1 MVCEKEG
8 PLLSHHQW
16 AALKWSAFVDWSTP
30 QGFPQCS
37 RQIYGRHSALSKK
50 HIPTSSASNVNL
62 DQRLLRASP
71 VFIRFFN
78 MVNNNKIQNKPSM
91 LRASIFALDHALSQ
105 FYSSYIAKILVENFY
120 CFCYKIS
127 ERPSDCRAQCRPGT
141 I

>member
-1 MVCEKEG
+1 MLCEKEG

-62 DQRLLRASP
+62 DQRLL
-71 VFIRFFN
+71 
-78 MVNNNKIQNKPSM
+78 
-91 LRASIFALDHALSQ
+91 LYLLDFL
-105 FYSSYIAKILVENFY
+105 IW
-120 CFCYKIS
+120 
-127 ERPSDCRAQCRPGT
+127 
-141 I
+141 